1 MNDGDAMHSSQTRRA
16 GAIETA
22 RYSVA
27 GLEAP
32 ADIRVDRWGVPHI
45 KASSRNDAFFVQGFN
60 AARDRLWQIDIWRK
74 RGLGQLAAD
83 FGPGYLAQDR
93 AARLFLY
100 RGDMATEWKSYGVSD
115 AKETVERFVAG
126 INAFID
132 LTEHDATLLS
142 PEFALTGA
150 RPARWEAADV
160 VRIRSHAMVRNLE
173 FEYGRAR
180 VLGQHGTLAQDVARR
195 WVDLGHKPIVPDDV
209 DFSAI
214 GDDALESF
222 FLAIAPVTFSKE
234 RLAAAL
240 ADVDRWGVTD
250 ELGEIISASR
260 DEGSN
265 NWALAASRSAT
276 GRPILASDPHRAY
289 LMPSL
294 RYVAHLRAP
303 GLDVIGA
310 GEPALPGI
318 SIGHNDKAAF
328 GLTIFPIDQED
339 LYVYRI
345 NPDDPECYAY
355 GDGFERMRTV
365 EERVAV
371 KGHPDQTLRL
381 KFTRHGP
388 VVHEDRARNLAYA
401 VRTVWLEPGSAPYLS
416 SLGYQDASSVEAF
429 EQALQSW
436 AVPSTNQVY
445 ADVSGKIAWMPASK
459 SPVRRNWD
467 GMLPVP
473 GDGRY
478 EWEGFHS
485 QKEFPRE
492 IAPAHGYVAS
502 ANEMNLPPG
511 PAQRLNMGYEFTD
524 PFRAQRVREVLDAKP
539 LHTLDESGKL
549 QCDDLSIPA
558 RRICAHLTGLTSP
571 DTDAAFGLAM
581 LQGWDHRL
589 ADDSAAALLFEV
601 WWMRHLKP
609 GLLDLVSTDPKVRP
623 LLSPGDHTTLLTWL
637 DELTPVF
644 GERRQAKRAEVLL
657 ATLAKAVPDCRRR
670 YGDDHRTWQWSGWHH
685 GYFEHPLANVYPDTL
700 RDVGPLRQGG
710 AAMTVMSNGYRMSD
724 GRAITGASF
733 RMVVDV
739 GQWDN
744 SLFVNAPGQSGDV
757 RSQHYDD
764 HGKLWSERKYVPLVY
779 SEDAIA
785 RETHLHI
792 LLEPAISRKRPS

>member
-1 MNDGDAMHSSQTRRA
+1 MSDGGTREADRG
-16 GAIETA
+16 GATETV
-22 RYSVA
+22 RYLVS

-32 ADIRVDRWGVPHI
+32 AAIRVDRWGVPHI
-45 KASSRNDAFFVQGFN
+45 KAASRSDAFFVQGFN

-74 RGLGQLAAD
+74 RGLGLLAAD

-93 AARLFLY
+93 AARLFVY

-115 AKETVERFVAG
+115 AQETVERFVAG

-132 LTEHDATLLS
+132 LTERDPALLS
-142 PEFALTGA
+142 PEFALTGTK
-150 RPARWEAADV
+150 PARWQAADV

-173 FEYGRAR
+173 YEYGRAR
-180 VLGQHGTLAQDVARR
+180 VLGHGTLAQDAARR
-195 WVDLGHKPIVPDDV
+195 WVDLGHAPFVPDDV

-214 GDDALESF
+214 GDDALEAF

-234 RLAAAL
+234 RLAATL
-240 ADVDRWGVTD
+240 ADVDRWSVTD
-250 ELGEIISASR
+250 ELGEIVAAKR

-265 NWALAASRSAT
+265 NWAIEASRSAT

-339 LYVYRI
+339 LYVYRTK
-345 NPDDPECYAY
+345 PDDPDCYAY
-355 GDGFERMRTV
+355 GDGYERMRFI

-371 KGHPDQTLRL
+371 KGYPDQTLTL

-388 VVHEDRARNLAYA
+388 IVHEDRARNLAYA

-436 AVPSTNQVY
+436 SVPSTNQVY
-445 ADVSGKIAWMPASK
+445 ADVSGTVAWMPACK
-459 SPVRRNWD
+459 APIRNGYD
-467 GMLPVP
+467 GMVPVP

-478 EWEGFHS
+478 EWDGFHS

-492 IAPAHGYVAS
+492 ISPGRGYVAS
-502 ANEMNLPPG
+502 ANEMNLPAG
-511 PAQRLNMGYEFTD
+511 PAQELNLGYEFTD
-524 PFRAQRVREVLDAKP
+524 PFRAQRIHEVMASRPVHGFED
-539 LHTLDESGKL
+539 SCRL

-558 RRICAHLTGLTSP
+558 RRICAHLASLTSTEK
-571 DTDAAFGLAM
+571 DTAFGLSL
-581 LQGWDHRL
+581 LQGWDHHL

-609 GLLDLVSTDPKVRP
+609 ALLDLVSTDPKVRP
-623 LLSPGDHTTLLTWL
+623 LLSPGDHVTLLNWL
-637 DELTPVF
+637 DGPAPVF
-644 GERRQAKRAEVLL
+644 GPRPAEKRAEILL

-670 YGDDHRTWQWSGWHH
+670 HGDDPAEWKWSGWHH
-685 GYFEHPLANVYPDTL
+685 GYFEHPLANVYPETL

-710 AAMTVMSNGYRMSD
+710 SAMTVMSNGYRMSD

-744 SLFVNAPGQSGDV
+744 SVFVNAPGQSGDV
-757 RSQHYDD
+757 RSRHYDD
-764 HGKLWSERKYVPLVY
+764 HGALWSERAYVPLVY
-779 SEDAIA
+779 SEEAIA
-785 RETHLHI
+785 RDTQLHI
-792 LLEPAISRKRPS
+792 VLEPGKKPHS

>member
-1 MNDGDAMHSSQTRRA
+1 MNDSGTMDSSMQNRA
-16 GAIETA
+16 GSAETI
-22 RYSVA
+22 RYAVG
-27 GLEAP
+27 GLEAL
-32 ADIRVDRWGVPHI
+32 AEIRVDRWGVPHI
-45 KASSRNDAFFVQGFN
+45 KAASRSDAFFVQGFN

-74 RGLGQLAAD
+74 RGLGLLAAD

-93 AARLFLY
+93 AARLFVY
-100 RGDMATEWKSYGVSD
+100 RGDMAVEWKSYGVSD
-115 AKETVERFVAG
+115 AQETVERFVAG
-126 INAFID
+126 INAFIA
-132 LTEHDATLLS
+132 LTERTPELLS

-150 RPARWEAADV
+150 KPARWEAADV

-173 FEYGRAR
+173 FEHGRAR
-180 VLGQHGTLAQDVARR
+180 VLGHGTLEQDRARR
-195 WVDLGHKPIVPDDV
+195 WVDLGHTPFVPDDV

-214 GDDALESF
+214 GDDVLEAF

-234 RLAAAL
+234 RLAATL
-240 ADVDRWGVTD
+240 ADVERWAVTD
-250 ELGEIISASR
+250 ELGEIIAAKR

-265 NWALAASRSAT
+265 NWALAPSRSTT

-289 LMPSL
+289 LNPSL

-328 GLTIFPIDQED
+328 ALTIFPIDQED
-339 LYVYRI
+339 LYVYRTKPG
-345 NPDDPECYAY
+345 NPHFYAY
-355 GDGFERMRTV
+355 GDGFEPMRIV

-371 KGHPDQTLRL
+371 KGCPDQTLTL

-388 VVHEDRARNLAYA
+388 VVYEDRARNLAYA

-416 SLGYQDASSVEAF
+416 SLGYQNAASVEAF

-436 AVPSTNQVY
+436 SVPSTNQIY
-445 ADVSGKIAWMPASK
+445 ADVSGKVAWMPACK
-459 SPVRRNWD
+459 SPVRRNYD
-467 GMLPVP
+467 GMVPVP

-478 EWEGFHS
+478 EWDGFHS
-485 QKEFPRE
+485 QKELPRQ
-492 IAPAHGYVAS
+492 IAPERGYVAT

-511 PAQRLNMGYEFTD
+511 PAQELAIGYEFTD
-524 PFRAQRVREVLDAKP
+524 PYRAQRIREVLDAKP
-539 LHTLDESGKL
+539 LHTFEESCRL

-558 RRICAHLTGLTSP
+558 RRICAHLKGLTSGDK
-571 DTDAAFGLAM
+571 DTAFSLSM

-609 GLLDLVSTDPKVRP
+609 ALLDLVSTDPQVRP
-623 LLSPGDHTTLLTWL
+623 LLAPGDHVTLLNWL
-637 DELTPVF
+637 DELAPIF
-644 GERRQAKRAEVLL
+644 GANPDARRQEVLL
-657 ATLAKAVPDCRRR
+657 SSLGNAVADCRRR
-670 YGDDHRTWQWSGWHH
+670 HGEDPGNWKWSGWHH
-685 GYFEHPLANVYPDTL
+685 GYFEHPLANVFPETL

-710 AAMTVMSNGYRMSD
+710 SAQTVMSNGYRMSD

-744 SLFVNAPGQSGDV
+744 SVFVNAPGQSGDV
-757 RSQHYDD
+757 RSKHYDD
-764 HGKLWSERKYVPLVY
+764 HGRLWSERKYVPLIF
-779 SEDAIA
+779 SEEAIA
-785 RETHLHI
+785 RETELHI
-792 LLEPAISRKRPS
+792 VLEPGKTK